1 MIVQKVRQALKYGS
15 VGALV
20 GGSVYMLRKNDWEMS
35 TVGAVRFGRAAAAAV
50 SIVADYKWNLRNIDP
65 ESKEYEIVK
74 SQIHT
79 RSALKLRAMCC
90 KNGGAFI
97 KVGQHLGT
105 LEYLLPQEYVTTM
118 KVLHSDAPQS
128 SVEDLFRVFEEDI
141 GKKVDDVFVT
151 FSREPLGTASLAQVH
166 KATTKDGQ
174 VLAVKIQHPKVKAH
188 SYVDIRTMEFLINR
202 VAWIFPDFQYVW
214 LAEETKKNLPK
225 ELDFIKEGEHCER
238 AAKMYSH
245 FKFLKV
251 PKVYW
256 EFSSERVLTMEYC
269 EGGKVDDREY
279 MKKHNI
285 DVNEISRDLGKLYS
299 EMIFVNG
306 YVHCDPHPGNVLV
319 NKTKQGTQI
328 VLLDHGLYQ
337 TLTDDFRINYC
348 KLWMSL
354 IQTNLKGIEKYSK
367 KLNVGR
373 LFPLFACMLT
383 ARSWEAVTH
392 GIDTKEV
399 TDQENQELR
408 DNAATYFIEISQVLN
423 SIPRQMLL
431 IMKTNDVL
439 RGIEAALQTRANASS
454 FINMSKCCIRALGR
468 EKLHNCDG
476 LFQTFRTRVYTQF
489 QLARIEIYEFILWL
503 RTSVLV
509 RWLSRN
515 KQLTSS

>member
-1 MIVQKVRQALKYGS
+1 M
-15 VGALV
+15 
-20 GGSVYMLRKNDWEMS
+20 
-35 TVGAVRFGRAAAAAV
+35 
-50 SIVADYKWNLRNIDP
+50 
-65 ESKEYEIVK
+65 
-74 SQIHT
+74 
-79 RSALKLRAMCC
+79 
-90 KNGGAFI
+90 
-97 KVGQHLGT
+97 
-105 LEYLLPQEYVTTM
+105 
-118 KVLHSDAPQS
+118 
-128 SVEDLFRVFEEDI
+128 FE
-141 GKKVDDVFVT
+141 T
-151 FSREPLGTASLAQVH
+151 FATEPLGTASLAQVH

-225 ELDFIKEGEHCER
+225 ELDFVKEGEHCER
-238 AAKMYSH
+238 VAKMYSH

-251 PKVYW
+251 PKIHW
-256 EFSSERVLTMEYC
+256 ELSSERVLTMEYC

-285 DVNEISRDLGKLYS
+285 DVNEVSRDLGKLYS

-319 NKTKQGTQI
+319 NKTKHGTQI

-348 KLWMSL
+348 KLWISI
-354 IQTNLKGIEKYSK
+354 IQTDLKGIEKYSK
-367 KLNVGR
+367 MLNVGR
-373 LFPLFACMLT
+373 LYPLFACMLT

-399 TDQENQELR
+399 TDKENQELR

-454 FINMSKCCIRALGR
+454 FINMSKCCIRAVGS
-468 EKLHNCDG
+468 EKLQQCDG
-476 LFQTFRTRVYTQF
+476 FFQTLSTHLVTQL
-489 QLARIEIYEFILWL
+489 QLARIEIYEFLLWL

-509 RWLSRN
+509 RWLSRR
-515 KQLTSS
+515 KQLS